1 MAVLTHF
8 LDQVCGLN
16 KAGILKVKL
25 QLQYFLMV
33 PLTYFVVLT
42 FESVVEILRC
52 DHLNETSPAV
62 LSHGSLYF
70 VCISA
75 FEFLDLI

>member
-16 KAGILKVKL
+16 EAGILKVKL

-33 PLTYFVVLT
+33 PYVVLT

-52 DHLNETSPAV
+52 DHLSETSPAV
-62 LSHGSLYF
+62 LSHGSLNL
-70 VCISA
+70 VCISS
-75 FEFLDLI
+75 F